1 MRRSGVSD
9 AHISRIAS
17 GYFQPGQDFL
27 NKCAKAFN
35 LSREI
40 VYRAA
45 GILPP
50 EKKASDNLYVQELCE
65 IVPRLV
71 REEDLREL
79 VYLANLKLENQE
91 KAKVREGKK

>member
-1 MRRSGVSD
+1 M
-9 AHISRIAS
+9 
-17 GYFQPGQDFL
+17 

-35 LSREI
+35 LPREI

-50 EKKASDNLYVQELCE
+50 EKGKSDNLYVQELCE

-71 REEDLREL
+71 RESDLREL
-79 VYLANLKLENQE
+79 VYLANLKLEEQEKEKE
-91 KAKVREGKK
+91 KAKKQV